1 MEILHETKEL
11 HSKSFFNHVFST
23 TEDGK
28 AEILNVVQYSTLGI
42 IPVVILNKLIN
53 RFIPDADP
61 DKSSIALLAE
71 IFIQLVVMFCG
82 IIVIHRIITYIPTYS
97 GFKYDNLAL
106 TNVILA
112 FLIIVL
118 SIQTKL
124 GLKVNILFDRVDELW
139 NGSDTAKSNIKDSVR
154 VKQPMSNMHPPSQ
167 ADYLDNQPQ
176 GVFPP
181 APVSTNHAH
190 GDNYDYMMRNGNGGA
205 AAEYSPP
212 APVAAN
218 GVLGGAFGSFF

>member
-1 MEILHETKEL
+1 MEILHETKES
-11 HSKSFFNHVFST
+11 HPKTFFNHVFST

-28 AEILNVVQYSTLGI
+28 AEILNVVQYSTLGV
-42 IPVVILNKLIN
+42 IPVVVLNKLIN

-82 IIVIHRIITYIPTYS
+82 IVIIHRIITYIPTYS

-106 TNVILA
+106 TNIILA
-112 FLIIVL
+112 FLVIVL

-124 GLKVNILFDRVDELW
+124 GLKVNILIDRLDELW
-139 NGSDTAKSNIKDSVR
+139 NGSENSKTNVKDNVR
-154 VKQPMSNMHPPSQ
+154 IKQPIAQRHAPSQ
-167 ADYLDNQPQ
+167 ADYLDTQPQ

-181 APVSTNHAH
+181 APVATNHAH
-190 GDNYDYMMRNGNGGA
+190 GDNYDFMMRNGNGVQDFA
-205 AAEYSPP
+205 PP